1 MRRAPLTTDYA
12 TWKSQV
18 AAELERLHHL
28 QVSHVH
34 VGAVPDSVWT
44 RLYVRG
50 LPPEEAAR
58 AHEVFSYNTRPP
70 GILLKRQSDVSRWR
84 RLFRRTS
91 K

>member
-1 MRRAPLTTDYA
+1 MRGAPLTTDYA

-18 AAELERLHHL
+18 AELERLHHL

-50 LPPEEAAR
+50 LPPEEAAQ
-58 AHEVFSYNTRPP
+58 AHEVFSYSTHPP
-70 GILLKRQSDVSRWR
+70 GILLKPQSDVSRWR

-91 K
+91 Q